1 MSKIE
6 RFNKNYMI
14 FKKFFGGAVAYKV
27 AAAVTR

>member
-1 MSKIE
+1 MSRIE
-6 RFNKNYMI
+6 KFNKNYAL